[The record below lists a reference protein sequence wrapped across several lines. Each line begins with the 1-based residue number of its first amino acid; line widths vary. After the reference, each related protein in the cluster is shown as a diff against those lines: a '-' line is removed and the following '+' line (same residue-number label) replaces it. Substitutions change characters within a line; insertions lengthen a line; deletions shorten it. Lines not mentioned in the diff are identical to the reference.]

1 MIYKVKSRETDKT
14 DELNSG
20 IALSFLYNT
29 LLGRLILK
37 ILTMKFITD
46 LGGLY
51 MNSKL
56 SKHKI
61 KKFIKN
67 LKIRSLSF

>member
-1 MIYKVKSRETDKT
+1 MIYKVKSRETNKI
-14 DELNSG
+14 DELSSG

-61 KKFIKN
+61 KRFIK
-67 LKIRSLSF
+67 KIISK